1 MGGGLLFRLGYH
13 FKTPP
18 GCPRLVPL
26 RTVLTPAQRGC
37 GRALLVARDTPP
49 RAAPATPSARVAS
62 RSIVVVRRR
71 QPNHEPTRRDGALLC
86 PDRSIPIVANGPNP
100 EPQLVIKFPQN
111 RVARELGALA
121 VNLSLNA
128 RNAELMC
135 TNKGLYHLVAR
146 VERTKDPLLMK
157 ARDDDDTGATQRRQG
172 APSARETRGA
182 RSPERAQ
189 RAQRTDDRG
198 RSEPGGRTRRG
209 ETVVSARHTAPAP
222 HATRDAPARRVWR
235 IGMILLPRRVPS
247 LGSFAAHPQAR
258 DRDRVAS
265 RKRAIA
271 PRDTRDRAARDPR
284 ATRARP
290 PPPPPRHTGGWFRQ
304 VVRNIAQ
311 WTYAT
316 QLELNE
322 PDAEYRQRGLWARH
336 AEQLMRLALD
346 TDSHDLLVE
355 ARLVVAM
362 PWRVTSR
369 SSRPN
374 SKE

>member
-1 MGGGLLFRLGYH
+1 
-13 FKTPP
+13 
-18 GCPRLVPL
+18 
-26 RTVLTPAQRGC
+26 
-37 GRALLVARDTPP
+37 
-49 RAAPATPSARVAS
+49 
-62 RSIVVVRRR
+62 
-71 QPNHEPTRRDGALLC
+71 
-86 PDRSIPIVANGPNP
+86 
-100 EPQLVIKFPQN
+100 
-111 RVARELGALA
+111 
-121 VNLSLNA
+121 
-128 RNAELMC
+128 
-135 TNKGLYHLVAR
+135 
-146 VERTKDPLLMK
+146 
-157 ARDDDDTGATQRRQG
+157 
-172 APSARETRGA
+172 
-182 RSPERAQ
+182 
-189 RAQRTDDRG
+189 
-198 RSEPGGRTRRG
+198 
-209 ETVVSARHTAPAP
+209 
-222 HATRDAPARRVWR
+222 
-235 IGMILLPRRVPS
+235 MILLPRRVPS

-290 PPPPPRHTGGWFRQ
+290 PPPPPRHTGGWFLQ